1 MVRIAKRLRG
11 FTLIELLVVIAIIA
25 VLVGLLLPAVQK
37 VREAANR
44 MKCQNNLKQISLAA
58 HNYESAYQRFPPGV
72 VISPNAVNANPQYV
86 FGAPFA
92 GPYTGV
98 LTYLLPYMEQGNI
111 YNTIPTTFFDPKTT
125 QGAWNYNAILINGQ
139 GGPQPA
145 GALNTGT
152 NAPWTAANYDFGV
165 GWTYTWLS
173 ANGTAVYPVGSAPGA
188 TGGGFPPATNH
199 IPSYECPSDNP
210 YNVGPGS
217 ASNNTGWID
226 AYWVDNGQIWIDF
239 APIPSNATLDYGLTN
254 YIGCTGYLGDN
265 ANPSAG
271 GRSTSSFA
279 NSYKGIYYRNSRT
292 KIAEVT
298 DGTSNTIAF
307 GETLGGNLSAQRDFA
322 LTWFGSGAMPTAW
335 GLSAT
340 PDFYQFSSKH
350 PGIINFGFA
359 DGSVRQIS
367 VTANYNMFQ
376 SVAGMGDGSIIDWS
390 QLGQ

>member
-1 MVRIAKRLRG
+1 MVRIARRLRG

-86 FGAPFA
+86 FGAPFS

-98 LTYLLPYMEQGNI
+98 LAFLLPYMEQGNI
-111 YNTIPTTFFDPKTT
+111 YNTIPATFFDTKTT
-125 QGAWNYNAILINGQ
+125 QGAWNYNAVYLNGQ
-139 GGPQPA
+139 PTPGQVNPA
-145 GALNTGT
+145 GS
-152 NAPWTAANYDFGV
+152 YDFAQ
-165 GWTYTWLS
+165 GWTYPGLP
-173 ANGTAVYPVGSAPGA
+173 ANGTVVYPVGSAPGA
-188 TGGGFPPATNH
+188 NGNGGFVPAINH

-210 YNVGPGS
+210 YNVSPS
-217 ASNNTGWID
+217 PSNNGWID
-226 AYWVDNGQIWIDF
+226 AYWVDGNSIWIDF
-239 APIPSNATLDYGLTN
+239 APLPNNATLDYGLTN

-265 ANPSAG
+265 ALG
-271 GRSTSSFA
+271 GSSNYA
-279 NSYKGIYYRNSRT
+279 NNFKGIYYRNSRT

-307 GETLGGNLSAQRDFA
+307 GETLAGNLAAQRDFSLA
-322 LTWFGSGAMPTAW
+322 WFGSGAMPTAW

-350 PGIINFGFA
+350 PGIVNFGFA

-367 VTANYNMFQ
+367 VTANYAMFITV
-376 SVAGMGDGSIIDWS
+376 SGMGDGGIIDWS